1 MSDQVLHS
9 EGEDGEYRVGQCVTG
24 QTRYYIV
31 KEKMVSTEWDSVLQV
46 RPGTT

>member
-9 EGEDGEYRVGQCVTG
+9 EGEDGEYRVGQFVTC

-31 KEKMVSTEWDSVLQV
+31 KEKMVSIEWDSLLHV